1 MKILEEALQKNSKV
15 RISLEQLNE
24 YSKAL
29 DKIYILW
36 SHTSTTK
43 KIREDWD
50 VPEFTAI
57 HWDGE
62 IMPSFT
68 SKYTSVDW
76 LPMLIS
82 GNDNFKLLGIPIISK
97 SGSDA

>member
-1 MKILEEALQKNSKV
+1 MSRSNFRKIPKV
-15 RISLEQLNE
+15 RRSPGQLNE

-68 SKYTSVDW
+68 SKY
-76 LPMLIS
+76 
-82 GNDNFKLLGIPIISK
+82 K
-97 SGSDA
+97 SID